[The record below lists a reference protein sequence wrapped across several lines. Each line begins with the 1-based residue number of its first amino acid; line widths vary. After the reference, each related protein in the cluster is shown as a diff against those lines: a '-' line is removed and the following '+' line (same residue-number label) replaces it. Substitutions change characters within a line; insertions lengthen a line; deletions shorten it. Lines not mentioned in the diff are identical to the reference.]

1 MTRILVPADEVPGPA
16 VKGAFDDMR
25 GVFAGR
31 RPDLKDKVTV
41 PDVFM
46 QAHSAPLQMTFYQG
60 DDFPA
65 EYQGSAF
72 VTMHGSWN
80 RDQRTGYKVVRLIFD
95 VSGKPT
101 GEYED
106 FMTGFVI
113 SDTQVWGRPV
123 GVAVGKDGSLFVTE
137 DGNGTIWRVSYRR

>member
-1 MTRILVPADEVPGPA
+1 
-16 VKGAFDDMR
+16 
-25 GVFAGR
+25 
-31 RPDLKDKVTV
+31 
-41 PDVFM
+41 M

-60 DDFPA
+60 ENFPA
-65 EYQGSAF
+65 EYKGSAF
-72 VTMHGSWN
+72 ATMHGSWN
-80 RDQRTGYKVVRLIFD
+80 REKRTGYKVVRLIFD
-95 VSGKPT
+95 ASGKPT
-101 GEYED
+101 GAYED